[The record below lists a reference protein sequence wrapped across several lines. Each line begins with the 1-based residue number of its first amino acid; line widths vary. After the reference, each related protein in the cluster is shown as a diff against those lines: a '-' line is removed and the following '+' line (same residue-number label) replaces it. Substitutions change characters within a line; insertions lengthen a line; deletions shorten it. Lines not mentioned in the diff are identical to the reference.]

1 MIKNCSLCGFAN
13 AETASRCENCKSP
26 LRPLPRGAQQET
38 AVSKKS
44 VLSTNSL
51 VVLIIVFVV
60 VIFAVYKMFDNSSV
74 AQTNTENANSNTSN
88 TALID
93 FSKEA
98 TEIESNQNAQKRVQQ
113 AEAYRQKRERRKAAS
128 QTPLDIFGS
137 PERSD
142 CKSYI
147 NEQGYRV
154 ETGKC
159 M

>member
-13 AETASRCENCKSP
+13 AENAVRCESCQSP
-26 LRPLPRGAQQET
+26 LRPSPRHTEHQT

-44 VLSTNSL
+44 VLGGNSL

-60 VIFAVYKMFDNSSV
+60 VIFAIYKMFDNSSV
-74 AQTNTENANSNTSN
+74 AQTDAKTAEANVSN

-113 AEAYRQKRERRKAAS
+113 AEYYRQKRERRKAAS
-128 QTPLDIFGS
+128 QTPTDVFGS
-137 PERSD
+137 PEPNN

-147 NEQGYRV
+147 NEDGYRV

-159 M
+159 Y